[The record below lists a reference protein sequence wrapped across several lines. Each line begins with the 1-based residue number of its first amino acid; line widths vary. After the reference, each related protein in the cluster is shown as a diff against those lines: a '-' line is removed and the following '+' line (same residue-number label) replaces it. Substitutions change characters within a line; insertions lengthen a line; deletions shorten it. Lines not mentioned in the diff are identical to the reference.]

1 MTNLPKDTDW
11 SKQFDSLDGLRRL
24 IRNHEE
30 VYSAILQ
37 NLADIMPQVL
47 KLVESLRSSLAKNG
61 MITLAEMC

>member
-1 MTNLPKDTDW
+1 MANIVKDADW

-30 VYSAILQ
+30 VYPSILQ

-47 KLVESLRSSLAKNG
+47 KLV
-61 MITLAEMC
+61 